1 MKIRHSYKLFL
12 IAIIVMSKSVAIANM
27 SSTNFTITTTV
38 MSGGGGSMSSPNF
51 QIQGTVGQPTPLPNT
66 ADPPYSDSYDLY
78 PGFWYTTVASAPPN
92 DCPGDFE
99 NDGDVD
105 GSDLAVFAAD
115 FGRTDCS
122 GDCEGDFDI
131 DGDVDGSDLAV
142 LAADFGRTDCTAP

>member
-1 MKIRHSYKLFL
+1 MKFRCL
-12 IAIIVMSKSVAIANM
+12 ITILALILMFIPGQTAAEM
-27 SSTNFTITTTV
+27 SSSNYRITTSV
-38 MSGGGGSMSSPNF
+38 VSGGGSLMDSNSYRLN
-51 QIQGTVGQPTPLPNT
+51 GTIGQAPPLMDPL
-66 ADPPYSDSYDLY
+66 DPPFSDTYDLY
-78 PGFWYTTVASAPPN
+78 PGFWYTLVASIPPN

-122 GDCEGDFDI
+122 GDCEGDFDS

-142 LAADFGRTDCTAP
+142 FAADFGRTDCIE